1 MTHQS
6 TAKLKA
12 LARGQLLSDFRTAA
26 FASFF
31 IVASNTVLSILGMT
45 VIDRRS
51 AFGLASFELFVLL
64 KNTLLSILY
73 VGFNLLF
80 LKLAVARKTALQDL
94 FWGFHN
100 LGNKIIKLSL
110 FLTIAE
116 SLFLFPAGLVGILL
130 PLSEGLYLAL
140 FGLGF
145 AGSVVFRL
153 IYSQAFFLLLD
164 FPKKEWRELLSMSRA
179 LMRGNLLRLTGLYIS
194 FIPMGLLCVLSLG
207 FGVIWVLPYLH
218 SSLANFFLDLM
229 QRRE

>member
-1 MTHQS
+1 M
-6 TAKLKA
+6 
-12 LARGQLLSDFRTAA
+12 
-26 FASFF
+26 
-31 IVASNTVLSILGMT
+31 
-45 VIDRRS
+45 
-51 AFGLASFELFVLL
+51 
-64 KNTLLSILY
+64 
-73 VGFNLLF
+73 
-80 LKLAVARKTALQDL
+80 
-94 FWGFHN
+94 
-100 LGNKIIKLSL
+100 

-153 IYSQAFFLLLD
+153 IYSQVFFLLLD

-179 LMRGNLLRLTGLYIS
+179 LMRGNLLRLIGLYIS